1 METQTEVLNKAIPLA
16 VLPNPDH
23 VEKLLYQEVENNFF
37 KRNFFAIL
45 FLVIFHLFCFN
56 KGNISLEKEKDQKKW
71 V

>member
-45 FLVIFHLFCFN
+45 F
-56 KGNISLEKEKDQKKW
+56 
-71 V
+71 